1 MNAPFNLNKSTLGQR
16 EKNTPGNFRES
27 QGMPYLDS
35 TPLDYGGDDKKAGG
49 SGKGVEIGS
58 GASNK
63 LKEVV
68 LTAKSPKTIKEQ
80 VEKNISGAHSSA
92 GNIRTATPE
101 RQQEIKSGKYTTG
114 GRRTDMTNT
123 ELKIYEKKY
132 GKK

>member
-1 MNAPFNLNKSTLGQR
+1 MSAPFNLNKSTLGQR
-16 EKNTPGNFRES
+16 EKDTPGNFREA

-35 TPLDYGGDDKKAGG
+35 QPLNYGTEGGG
-49 SGKGVEIGS
+49 SGGGVEIGS

-63 LKEVV
+63 LKEVI
-68 LTAKSPKTIKEQ
+68 LTAKSPQTIKKD

-101 RQQEIKSGKYTTG
+101 RKKEIMSGRYTTG

>member
-1 MNAPFNLNKSTLGQR
+1 MKDTPFYKM
-16 EKNTPGNFRES
+16 TPGSKEVDSPTAFNS
-27 QGMPYLDS
+27 KDQGTMS
-35 TPLDYGGDDKKAGG
+35 AFNYGSPMNNTDDKKAT
-49 SGKGVEIGS
+49 GKPI
-58 GASNK
+58 K
-63 LKEVV
+63 LDEVV
-68 LTAKSPKTIKEQ
+68 VTAKSPQTIKKD

-101 RQQEIKSGKYTTG
+101 RKKEIMSGKYTTG